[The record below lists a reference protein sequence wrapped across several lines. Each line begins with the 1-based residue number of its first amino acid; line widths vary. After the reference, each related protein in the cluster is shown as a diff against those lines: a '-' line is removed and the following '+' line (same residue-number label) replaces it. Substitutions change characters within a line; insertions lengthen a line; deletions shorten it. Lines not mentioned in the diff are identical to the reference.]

1 MRIFC
6 LTGLLF
12 WHHSRL
18 SRWPGSPEREPVM
31 MIGAGFVLY
40 LYLCYIKIFMLLL
53 LMLALV
59 LVLLDV
65 LYVDQPTVSEHRRDM

>member
-18 SRWPGSPEREPVM
+18 SCWPGFPEREPVR

-40 LYLCYIKIFMLLL
+40 LYLCYIKIFMLFLL
-53 LMLALV
+53 L
-59 LVLLDV
+59 LVLLDA
-65 LYVDQPTVSEHRRDM
+65 LRVDQPTVSKHRRDM